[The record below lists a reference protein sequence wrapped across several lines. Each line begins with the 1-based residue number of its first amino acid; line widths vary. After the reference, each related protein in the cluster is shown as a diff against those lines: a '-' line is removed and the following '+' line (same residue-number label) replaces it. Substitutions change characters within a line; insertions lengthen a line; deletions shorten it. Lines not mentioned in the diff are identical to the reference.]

1 MSSFYLCEIWMLHMA
16 SFYSWKRNKMLR
28 MGGFYPY
35 IFISTKKCDVTN
47 VWFDLWIVHTDIAQC
62 MLQNMMFATMLQV
75 GDVAHVHFF
84 WHFEVGWM

>member
-62 MLQNMMFATMLQV
+62 MLQNMMLQCYKWEMLHTYISF
-75 GDVAHVHFF
+75 GILK
-84 WHFEVGWM
+84 